1 MGLDLGDLD
10 RFLAEYDVDDNVW
23 WTQSGFQMQS
33 YFDALLARYQE
44 LCIKYEQ
51 LEEQADNW
59 RDAYTEAKKY
69 EAQREEMF
77 LAELAKTT
85 R

>member
-23 WTQSGFQMQS
+23 WTQSVGQMQN

-44 LCIKYEQ
+44 LSLKYEQ
-51 LEEQADNW
+51 LEEQVENW
-59 RDAYTEAKKY
+59 RDAYAEAKQY

-77 LAELAKTT
+77 LAELAKST